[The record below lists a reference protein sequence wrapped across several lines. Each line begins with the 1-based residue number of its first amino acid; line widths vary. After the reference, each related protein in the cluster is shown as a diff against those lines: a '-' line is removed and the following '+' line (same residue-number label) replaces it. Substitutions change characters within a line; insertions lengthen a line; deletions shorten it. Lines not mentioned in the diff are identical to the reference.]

1 MVFAPLLQ
9 SIDTGGMRMVSVSF
23 GQFEIFEDS
32 PSGGPP
38 FPMRGKADSI
48 PGPKSL
54 PGSTS
59 PVNDVPEPS
68 AESSG
73 ISDEPEAE
81 AASTA
86 AAASTVPTASPESLA
101 GPESESGAPQPPIAL
116 SDPAEGHGEAG
127 PALSPPRPL
136 AEIQP
141 LYPRS
146 ARRLGL
152 EGTVRI
158 LVSLDQNGKVI
169 SARVVSSSGYGMLDE
184 SALKAIRAAF
194 FEPAKEAGR
203 PVAYN
208 GIIPIRFSL
217 VDEPLK
223 R

>member
-9 SIDTGGMRMVSVSF
+9 SIDTGGMRTVTVSF
-23 GQFEIFEDS
+23 GQFEVLEDS
-32 PSGGPP
+32 PSGKPP
-38 FPMRGKADSI
+38 LPRRGKADSL
-48 PGPKSL
+48 PRPKSR
-54 PGSTS
+54 PGSPS
-59 PVNDVPEPS
+59 PVNDTPEPS

-73 ISDEPEAE
+73 IAEELEAE

-86 AAASTVPTASPESLA
+86 ATVSTAPAA
-101 GPESESGAPQPPIAL
+101 GPGSEAGTSQPPIAL